1 MRYHKPPH
9 PSLLKTI
16 PASDFKDLLTVA
28 LDLHTFSLDFLNI
41 ILIPRE
47 DDYHEPRD
55 MHPLATAKG
64 LLIDYDDLD
73 REYGWVLA
81 SDHASVDRVLSRFC
95 KAGRKPSEWFK
106 EFVAELE
113 SVRGLLEKEVAQW
126 EKVYDHKPSFL
137 RDK

>member
-1 MRYHKPPH
+1 MCYHKPPH

-28 LDLHTFSLDFLNI
+28 LDLHTYSLDFLQI
-41 ILIPRE
+41 IPLKVGI
-47 DDYHEPRD
+47 DDDPRD
-55 MHPLATAKG
+55 MHPLAIAKG

-81 SDHASVDRVLSRFC
+81 SDHPSVDRVPSRFC
-95 KAGRKPSEWFK
+95 KAGRKPSEWFE
-106 EFVAELE
+106 EFVGELE
-113 SVRGLLEKEVAQW
+113 SVRRLLEKKVAKW
-126 EKVYDHKPSFL
+126 EKVYDHKPSYL

>member
-1 MRYHKPPH
+1 MCYHKPPH

-28 LDLHTFSLDFLNI
+28 LDLHTYSLDFLQI
-41 ILIPRE
+41 IPLKVGI
-47 DDYHEPRD
+47 DDDPRD
-55 MHPLATAKG
+55 MHPLAIAKG

-81 SDHASVDRVLSRFC
+81 SDHPSVDRVLSRFC
-95 KAGRKPSEWFK
+95 KAGRKPSEWFE
-106 EFVAELE
+106 EFVGELE
-113 SVRGLLEKEVAQW
+113 SVRRLLEKKVAQW
-126 EKVYDHKPSFL
+126 EKVYDHKPSYL